1 MSAPIIQVDCASC
14 GTTYRLA
21 LPKVLINK
29 PQKSMSFRCNHC
41 SYKFQIQPKEI
52 LEQEAVAATLILVE
66 ANGFHVHHNLEA
78 VADLIEKGTYSAED
92 TIRVFGQE
100 WSMMADEPS
109 LSGLFQNDEVPSDE
123 PPAEEGVT
131 TPGDPE
137 NIEGEESRISDV
149 SLDFDE
155 SEDQNDAAVS
165 EQDFSEIDPFSEGY
179 SHSQQFDD
187 EDFEVVEESL
197 DADSFGDSLAS
208 TIDDEFD
215 DFVVDTIESLEDSNA
230 EINEEFNVDFDAS
243 FDSLDQEHTV
253 EATADVDH
261 AIVDSLGFDDDV
273 TRVVD
278 ASEGAAESSL
288 MAEFNDDHDESEE
301 DFEDDFA
308 VQAIQANLW
317 EELEDSAD
325 DGILDS
331 SSTQGGN
338 ELSNEVNDK
347 NPQNA
352 AAAYNDI
359 QSTKNALLEETATES
374 AMIPEMELEEAD
386 FDGSVLQDDDL
397 TALPEVS
404 NDTGTLGAATAPK
417 PKQRLSFSNKV
428 PEVKTVKKR
437 EINPLYFFA
446 AVVLFCIGLIGYFSW
461 KSIEQQN
468 ANFAGIETNSNLLKP
483 MVDAKDGLQENTK
496 EDGAAP
502 ENTEA
507 GEGTEEA
514 SGTPINDTDIDP
526 DAELANTA
534 ITEPAPYLNP
544 YPAVLP
550 DVPEES
556 YDFANDKSSRELTR
570 EGYRALKDGK
580 LDQAKKLFELALEKD
595 TNFADAVLGL
605 GKTFQKRGELP
616 LAKKAFCR
624 HANLPPESFSEKTM
638 VEDVGM
644 AQGIVFQLGLT
655 CDDA

>member
-21 LPKVLINK
+21 LPKVLVNK

-66 ANGFHVHHNLEA
+66 ADGFHVHHNLES
-78 VADLIEKGTYSAED
+78 VADLIEKGTYTAED

-109 LSGLFQNDEVPSDE
+109 LSELFQNDEVLSEE
-123 PPAEEGVT
+123 PPPEEGVT
-131 TPGDPE
+131 TPGDLE
-137 NIEGEESRISDV
+137 NREEDESRISDV

-155 SEDQNDAAVS
+155 SEDQHDAALS

-179 SHSQQFDD
+179 SHSQQLD
-187 EDFEVVEESL
+187 EEDSGADEYFGAVEESL
-197 DADSFGDSLAS
+197 DADFFGDSLAS
-208 TIDDEFD
+208 AIDDEFD
-215 DFVVDTIESLEDSNA
+215 DFVVDTIESFEDSKA
-230 EINEEFNVDFDAS
+230 EIDVEFDAS
-243 FDSLDQEHTV
+243 FDSLDQEHTI

-273 TRVVD
+273 TRVGAALED
-278 ASEGAAESSL
+278 AAESTL
-288 MAEFNDDHDESEE
+288 MAEFNDEIDESEE

-317 EELEDSAD
+317 EELEDSVD
-325 DGILDS
+325 DVANHTENTTRRDS
-331 SSTQGGN
+331 GLSDDSFGDGGYD
-338 ELSNEVNDK
+338 V
-347 NPQNA
+347 
-352 AAAYNDI
+352 
-359 QSTKNALLEETATES
+359 QSTKSSLLKAGDESSLMVPKMEFDDGFETGFVEDANLAEDSIQKSTIDGASES
-374 AMIPEMELEEAD
+374 
-386 FDGSVLQDDDL
+386 
-397 TALPEVS
+397 
-404 NDTGTLGAATAPK
+404 K

-461 KSIEQQN
+461 KSVEKQN

-483 MVDAKDGLQENTK
+483 MVEAKDGLQQNTK
-496 EDGAAP
+496 EDGIAP
-502 ENTEA
+502 ENTE
-507 GEGTEEA
+507 GSDGTEEA
-514 SGTPINDTDIDP
+514 SGLPTNDTDIAP
-526 DAELANTA
+526 DSEPVNTD
-534 ITEPAPYLNP
+534 ITESAPYANP

-595 TNFADAVLGL
+595 KNFADAVLGL

-616 LAKKAFCR
+616 LAKEAFCR
-624 HANLPPESFSEKTM
+624 HANLPSESFSEKTM